1 MHELSLAESVLQIVE
16 ENALDCSRVQT
27 IHLEIGVHAGVDR
40 DALKFCLELVCA
52 NSIAEGAAIEISDA
66 AGREMRVV
74 DLEVI

>member
-1 MHELSLAESVLQIVE
+1 
-16 ENALDCSRVQT
+16 
-27 IHLEIGVHAGVDR
+27 VHAGVDR